1 MLVVALTGGIG
12 AGKSTVAQ
20 FFAQLGA
27 LVVDADQLA
36 KTAIERGSDGFAE
49 VMMRFGDEII
59 VNGDIDRKKLAEII
73 FSDAKAR
80 ADLEAI
86 IHPKVQALFAEV
98 VSDLNPNDILIYEIP
113 LLVETAAASKFDYI
127 ITVEADIEV
136 RKERL
141 LKKGLYIS
149 QIEKRIAAQAY
160 PAEREA
166 IANTVLLNNADEDA
180 LLRQV
185 ENLLPG
191 FVAEAGDRQRQVC
204 VRLAVVEARVQAF
217 EQGNGAMLMGGSWL
231 DQGVYDAVGVTKKF
245 NYGKFLVPG
254 IVAGKGLTVG
264 SAPDGESRLGEILL
278 DVRKLFRMPGGE
290 DELDPG
296 PLLAADAPPREA

>member
-113 LLVETAAASKFDYI
+113 LLVETGAASKFDYI

-149 QIEKRIAAQAY
+149 QIEKRIAAQAS

-166 IANTVLLNNADEDA
+166 IANTVLINNADEDA

-185 ENLLPG
+185 ENL
-191 FVAEAGDRQRQVC
+191 
-204 VRLAVVEARVQAF
+204 
-217 EQGNGAMLMGGSWL
+217 
-231 DQGVYDAVGVTKKF
+231 
-245 NYGKFLVPG
+245 
-254 IVAGKGLTVG
+254 
-264 SAPDGESRLGEILL
+264 
-278 DVRKLFRMPGGE
+278 GE
-290 DELDPG
+290 DVLQ
-296 PLLAADAPPREA
+296 PLCLG